1 MEKLID
7 NIYRICVPFE
17 NIYTSVFVI
26 KCGEKNIVFD
36 CATTEADVKE
46 YIYPELKNADI
57 APDLIVVSHS
67 HSDHSGGLK
76 ALCTY
81 YPNVKT
87 AMFSEQLKEEAP
99 NSRLLEDGEEL
110 YGVLKILN
118 LKGHSEDSLA
128 VLDKRSNTV
137 ITFDCVQL
145 EGVGQYRSGIGNA
158 EKYEKSLERI
168 KNTGAENLIASHEYD
183 PLGSTAYGRNAV
195 EAYLDYYKKQA

>member
-1 MEKLID
+1 MERLID
-7 NIYRICVPFE
+7 NIYRICVPFD

-36 CATTEADVKE
+36 CATTEDDVKD

-57 APDLIVVSHS
+57 VPDLIVISHS

-76 ALCTY
+76 TLCAY
-81 YPNVKT
+81 YPNAEV
-87 AMFSEQLKEEAP
+87 AMFSEQLKAETP
-99 NSRLLEDGEEL
+99 NSRLLKDGEEL
-110 YGVLKILN
+110 YGVLKFLN

-137 ITFDCVQL
+137 LTFDCVQL
-145 EGVGQYRSGIGNA
+145 EGVGCYRSGIGNA
-158 EKYEKSLERI
+158 EEYEKSLERI
-168 KNTGAENLIASHEYD
+168 KNTGVENLIASHEYD

-195 EAYLDYYKKQA
+195 EEYLDYYKK